1 MSDGGVLPAGEGK
14 GFPLPGARIVF
25 KVWGE
30 HEPGNHDVAEFTAE
44 PGFRGPRPHIHRVHE
59 ELFYVLEGEFDF
71 LVGDEVAR
79 VGPGALVNVPPGV
92 VHDFRNVG
100 STPARWLGI
109 HSPGFLVRYF
119 EEIAALVS
127 SRNFSEPAL
136 HELRL
141 KYDIDEV
148 DVSWGEA

>member
-30 HEPGNHDVAEFTAE
+30 RKPGNHDVAEFTAE
-44 PGFRGPRPHIHRVHE
+44 PGFRGPQPHIHRVHE

-79 VGPGALVNVPPGV
+79 VGPGSLVNVPAGV
-92 VHDFRNVG
+92 IHDFRNVG

-109 HSPGFLVRYF
+109 HCPGFLVHYF

-127 SRNFSEPAL
+127 SGDFSEPAL

-148 DVSWGEA
+148 DVPWGEA